1 MPAITNKIER
11 LEAMC
16 GLIETVRDR
25 ISEPMPDAPMVRE
38 CIDGILNSRTGKLLR
53 SAPDLYAKPL
63 ANVFWYLVDWHRSS
77 GYIGTLYN
85 CRFKCHGIARDRA
98 ENIRRGNLPL
108 PDITGAELYD
118 MLETLAIVLHG
129 GNSPAADRWEKALGR
144 A

>member
-63 ANVFWYLVDWHRSS
+63 ANVFWYLVDWHFSS

-85 CRFKCHGIARDRA
+85 CRFKAGDIARDRD
-98 ENIRRGNLPL
+98 L
-108 PDITGAELYD
+108 DITGADLYD
-118 MLETLAIVLHG
+118 RLETLAIVLHG
-129 GNSPAADRWEKALGR
+129 GNSPATDRWEKALGR